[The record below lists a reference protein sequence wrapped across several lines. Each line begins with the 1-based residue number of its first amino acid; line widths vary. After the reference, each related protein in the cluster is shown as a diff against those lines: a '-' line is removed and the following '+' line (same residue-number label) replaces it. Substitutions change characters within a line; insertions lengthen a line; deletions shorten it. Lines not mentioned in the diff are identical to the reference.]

1 MMDSVQAMQVAS
13 TSQQVAANNV
23 ANMNTNGFRSSRVE
37 LETGPGDQGVR
48 VSGIYE
54 NTQPGPLVEGG
65 EWVETDAGR
74 VYEKTL
80 VEASNTDLAE
90 EMVQMMENERLFE
103 ANAVALRT
111 QLEMRGRFIDEM
123 V

>member
-1 MMDSVQAMQVAS
+1 MMESVQAMQVAS
-13 TSQQVAANNV
+13 ISQQVAANNV

-48 VSGIYE
+48 VSGLYE
-54 NTQPGPLVEGG
+54 NSQAGPLVEGG
-65 EWVETDAGR
+65 QWVETDEGR
-74 VYEKTL
+74 VYEETL

-90 EMVQMMENERLFE
+90 EMVRMMENERLFE
-103 ANAVALRT
+103 ANAVALRA
-111 QLEMRGRFIDEM
+111 QLEMKGSFIDEM

>member
-13 TSQQVAANNV
+13 VSQQVAANNV

-37 LETGPGDQGVR
+37 YETGPGGQGVR
-48 VSGIYE
+48 ISDVYE
-54 NTQPGPLVEGG
+54 NTSPGPLVEGG
-65 EWVETDAGR
+65 QWVETDEGLT
-74 VYEKTL
+74 YEKTL

-103 ANAVALRT
+103 ANAVALRA